1 MLFEEIES
9 FKRFGITPNIPEYI
23 TDNLKFSLYDWQKI
37 AIENFLINENAR
49 NIKKQNGENLYPN
62 HLMFNMATG
71 SGKTLVMA
79 AMILYYYKTY
89 HVTNFIFFVNQ
100 NAILGKTQD
109 NFLHKNHTKYL
120 FKENIIIDGKRIN
133 IKEVEQFS
141 SSSEDIQIKF
151 TTIQKL
157 HNDIYKE
164 REDALLLSDLQRRN
178 LVLIGDEAHHL
189 NATTNKKK
197 DKNPQSGFE
206 DISFIGELSDS
217 CKDDDI
223 ERSWE
228 TTVCYHILKKGKQ
241 TPDSQ
246 NKNVLLEFTATIP
259 ETEEVQKKYEDK
271 IIIKFGLK
279 EFVNAGCTKHIRLV
293 RSNLSIKQR
302 VLQALVLNWYRY
314 AISLKYDIPN
324 FKPVILFR
332 SKTIDESREAYF
344 KFLELCKSVRASDF
358 DFLKSYSRFLE
369 NGGDIPEAYDAN
381 KEIFAN
387 VLSFMKENQIT
398 NSRLADYVRENF
410 TDRNCIIT
418 NSETNKTKK
427 EKTDSEIDRLLNSL
441 EDVHNHIRAVFTV
454 QRLTEGW
461 DVLNLYDIVRLYT
474 GRDADTK
481 KKKAGSHTTS
491 EVQLIGRGVR
501 YYPFTVNENP
511 EKPRNRRKFDNDLK
525 NELRVLEE
533 FYFHS
538 DNDSKYISELSDA
551 LKKSNLIQDTREE
564 KTFRIKEEYQAD
576 FKKMYLLCNKKIE
589 NENRRLKTL
598 PEDFVNLSFSYN
610 FEDKTSHITK
620 VNMDGDDERIG
631 NNIPSSGF
639 TQNIHV
645 SDISRNIVYKALHTL
660 CDSDYSYYNFENIR
674 KRFNVEGMDA
684 FLQFINPI
692 PIELIF
698 QDNKNLENEEPNELL
713 EMTKQFFYYTQQ
725 ELEKYDNPYRATDF
739 SLVPFEECFPFETT
753 RMIDTTSTDYAE
765 NRHFEIKCKNYSWY
779 ALDSFWGTSEERNL
793 VTFIFSHYT
802 NLTEK
807 YDKICLLRNEEV
819 YKIFDFN
826 TGEGFQPDFLLLLH
840 SKEGDSAYLQVF
852 IEPKGTH
859 LSGEDNDAW
868 KESFLLEISKRY
880 GFEKPFVEKSGK
892 YVLFGLPFFNESDN
906 EMKNRFDESFVNS
919 LRIDKKKDELVG
931 KEKVLK
937 VAEKK

>member
-1 MLFEEIES
+1 MLFETLGQRAYENDIRRIKPEDYS
-9 FKRFGITPNIPEYI
+9 FI
-23 TDNLKFSLYDWQKI
+23 TDNLKFSLYDWQRT
-37 AIENFLINENAR
+37 ALENFLLYERIRKAEN
-49 NIKKQNGENLYPN
+49 ITEPN

-89 HVTNFIFFVNQ
+89 HITNFIFFVNQ

-120 FKENIIIDGKRIN
+120 FKENIIIDEKRIN

-293 RSNLSIKQR
+293 RSNLSKNERI
-302 VLQALVLNWYRY
+302 LQALVLNWYRFEI
-314 AISLKYDIPN
+314 ALKHNIPN

-332 SKTIDESREAYF
+332 SKTIDESTQAYRD
-344 KFLELCKSVRASDF
+344 FLELCKNIKASDF
-358 DFLKSYSRFLE
+358 NFIKAYSRFLE
-369 NGGDIPEAYDAN
+369 TGGEIPEAYDAN

-410 TDRNCIIT
+410 TVRNCIIT

-427 EKTDSEIDRLLNSL
+427 EKTTPEIDRLLNSL

-461 DVLNLYDIVRLYT
+461 DVLNLFDIVRLYET
-474 GRDADTK
+474 RDPDTK
-481 KKKAGSHTTS
+481 RKKAGPHTTS

-501 YYPFTVNENP
+501 YCPFSVIENP

-525 NELRVLEE
+525 NELRILEE

-538 DNDSKYISELSDA
+538 NNDSRYISELSDA
-551 LKKSNLIQDTREE
+551 LKKSDLIQDTREE
-564 KTFRIKEEYQAD
+564 KTFKIKAEYQAD
-576 FKKMYLLCNKKIE
+576 FKKMYLLCNQKIE

-598 PEDFVNLSFSYN
+598 PEDFAKLCFSYN

-620 VNMDGDDERIG
+620 VNMNGDDEKIG
-631 NNIPSSGF
+631 NNTPSSGF

-645 SDISRNIVYKALHTL
+645 SDIPRKIVYKAFHSL
-660 CDSDYSYYNFENIR
+660 CDSDYSYYNFENIK
-674 KRFNVEGMDA
+674 KRFNVDGMED

-698 QDNKNLENEEPNELL
+698 QDEKTIENEEPYEIL

-725 ELEKYDNPYRATDF
+725 ELEKFDNPYKATDF
-739 SLVPFEECFPFETT
+739 VLVPFEECFPFETT
-753 RMIDTTSTDYAE
+753 RMIDTTSSDYAE
-765 NRHFEIKCKNYSWY
+765 NRHFEMQCKKYPWY

-793 VTFIFSHYT
+793 VTYIFYHYT
-802 NLTEK
+802 NLLQR
-807 YDKICLLRNEEV
+807 YDKVCLLRNEEV

-852 IEPKGTH
+852 IEPKGQH

-868 KESFLLEISKRY
+868 KEKFLLEISKRY
-880 GFEKPFVEKSGK
+880 GFEKPFVEKSDK
-892 YVLFGLPFFNESDN
+892 YILFGLPFFNESDN

-919 LRIDKKKDELVG
+919 LRIDKKTFELEG
-931 KEKVLK
+931 KEEVLK